1 MESQGQVQVQE
12 DFNQYFKLKRDQYLI
27 EIRKGKNSK
36 FLAAKRLKFTESNSE
51 NEKIDQTPN
60 LSDPFEVQEY
70 ANKLVS
76 ELVGAIEAQD
86 YNLVTESA
94 EKIRRMISIDDNPPL
109 EPLLKT
115 NIAPT
120 LVSFICPDNYRFE
133 KLILEFSWILANIA
147 SGDGFYVQYLVDLEA
162 IPKALDL
169 LQYGTLATK
178 ENAITLLANI
188 AGENTD
194 YRDHL
199 LQRGI
204 VNMIEYV
211 YSTYIEGSSLTFP
224 SEFAWFLSVLTRGS
238 PYPDFD
244 QMTPILISITDL
256 LQKYQSKD
264 VMKWV
269 LRTFSNFADGGNN
282 QIQKIFDFNC
292 VEPIISFLNPKY
304 ITDIRVASLRA
315 LGNLSTGTNAHVEAL
330 MKFNVL
336 EPLAALLRDPAKA
349 VRKEAAWALANII
362 AAGDKMIAA
371 VFEYQDGWFLDRL
384 FKMIEKE
391 DFRISKECTYCLTN
405 ICLAGTFDQI
415 AELVERDFVELLSD
429 SIRQNTE
436 TKFLIA
442 CLEALDAI
450 LTEYKRQEEL
460 LEISSETILKRLAS
474 CGGYDVVEDL
484 QNHQDNEV
492 YSIVSKLIQ
501 AHFDFA

>member
-1 MESQGQVQVQE
+1 MESQAQGQE
-12 DFNQYFKLKRDQYLI
+12 DFNQYFKMKRDQYLI

-36 FLAAKRLKFTESNSE
+36 FLADKRLKFTESNSE
-51 NEKIDQTPN
+51 HEKNEQTPN

-76 ELVGAIEAQD
+76 ALVQAIEAQD

-120 LVSFICPDNYRFE
+120 LVGFICPDNYQFE

-147 SGDGFYVQYLVDLEA
+147 SGDGFYVQYLVDLEV

-169 LQYGTLATK
+169 LQYGTLDIK
-178 ENAITLLANI
+178 ENAVTLLANI
-188 AGENTD
+188 AGENTE

-211 YSTYIEGSSLTFP
+211 YSTYVEGSSLTFP

-244 QMTPILISITDL
+244 QMAPVLVIVADL
-256 LQKYQSKD
+256 LRQSQSKD

-282 QIQKIFDFNC
+282 QIQKIFDLNC
-292 VEPIISFLNPKY
+292 VEPLLSFLNPKY
-304 ITDIRVASLRA
+304 ITDIRVASLRT
-315 LGNLSTGTNAHVEAL
+315 LGNLSTGTNSHVESL
-330 MKFNVL
+330 MKFDIL
-336 EPLAALLRDPAKA
+336 EPLAALLRDKAKA
-349 VRKEAAWALANII
+349 VRREAAWVLANIL
-362 AAGDKMIAA
+362 AAGENVIAS

-405 ICLAGTFDQI
+405 ICQAGNFDQI
-415 AELVERDFVELLSD
+415 AQLVERDFVENLAD

-436 TKFLIA
+436 TKFLVT

-484 QNHQDNEV
+484 QNHKDNEV

-501 AHFDFA
+501 SHFDFA